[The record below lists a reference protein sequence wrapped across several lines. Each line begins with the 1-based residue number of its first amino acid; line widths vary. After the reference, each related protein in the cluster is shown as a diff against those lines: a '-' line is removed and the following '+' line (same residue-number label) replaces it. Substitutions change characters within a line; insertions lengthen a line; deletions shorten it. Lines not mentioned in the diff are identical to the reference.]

1 MPWPETLMPLQAISG
16 KSMSLSKKKIN
27 QELEAL
33 RELIQA
39 ETTPLPAG
47 KKETRVRIDRAST
60 DLEFFARTY
69 FPHYLSKP
77 SSKFHKYQYHRL
89 PELILNAVR
98 AEVGDKQADAA
109 PRGNA
114 KSTNC
119 TLILPIWCA
128 AFKYR
133 MFHLLVSETAA
144 QGEDFLSFIKVE
156 LESNERLKQDFPDM
170 CGEGPVWRAMN
181 IVTNNGIRIKA
192 AGAGQKLRGLRHGA
206 RRPDLVIGD
215 DLENDENVVS
225 PEQRAKLE
233 KWFFRALMKV
243 GKKYTV
249 YIVIGT
255 ILHYDSLLS
264 TLLKKPGWKG
274 KKFKSVISWSKS
286 RLWDAWEAIFSDI
299 TVGKEEA
306 EDRADAFFEQHKE
319 EMLAGAEVLW
329 PEEEDYYYLMKMRV
343 SEGAAHFD
351 SEKQNEPINPDDCL
365 FKEDQI
371 VYWDDEDVDLSGCPV
386 YASVDPS
393 LGKKSRKADPSAI
406 LAGQYKDGI
415 IWLSVADIEKRHPDQ
430 IIEDVLTYHDRM
442 RIHLA
447 GVEVVQFQQFF
458 KDTLEKIAHERNL
471 TLNIEEVQQ
480 SQDKT
485 LRIQSLQPWIKNG
498 WIRFRRNMAT
508 LVDQLVKF
516 PMADHDD
523 GPDALEILK
532 SLIENNGSSGPPS
545 VQTSM
550 PMQSRAMFRGYA

>member
-1 MPWPETLMPLQAISG
+1 
-16 KSMSLSKKKIN
+16 MSLKRLNKEI
-27 QELEAL
+27 EAL
-33 RELIQA
+33 RELIEA
-39 ETTPLPAG
+39 TATPLPGG
-47 KKETRVRIDRAST
+47 KKESKERVDRAGA
-60 DLEFFARTY
+60 DFEFFAKTY

-77 SSKFHKYQYHRL
+77 SSKFHKYQYDRL
-89 PELILNAVR
+89 SKIVLLAVR
-98 AEVGDKQADAA
+98 TDQGDKQADAA

-119 TLILPIWCA
+119 TLILPLWCTA
-128 AFKYR
+128 YKYR
-133 MFHLLVSETAA
+133 LFHLLVSETAA
-144 QGEDFLSFIKVE
+144 QGEDFLTFIKVE

-181 IVTNNGIRIKA
+181 IVTGNGVRIKA

-225 PEQRAKLE
+225 AEQRAKLE

-264 TLLKKPGWKG
+264 ALLKKPGWKG
-274 KKFKSVISWSKS
+274 QKFQSVISWSKS
-286 RLWDAWEAIFSDI
+286 KLWDAWEAIFSDI

-306 EDRADAFFEQHKE
+306 EARADAFFEQHKE
-319 EMLAGAEVLW
+319 EMLAGTCVLW

-343 SEGAAHFD
+343 SEGKAHFD
-351 SEKQNEPINPDDCL
+351 SEKQNEPINPDECL
-365 FKEDQI
+365 FKAEEI
-371 VYWDDEDVDLSGCPV
+371 VYWDDADMDLTGEPI
-386 YASVDPS
+386 YAAVDPS
-393 LGKKSRKADPSAI
+393 LGKRSRKADPSAI
-406 LAGQYKDGI
+406 LTGRYKHGV
-415 IWLSVADIEKRHPDQ
+415 IWLEVADIEKRHPDK
-430 IIEDVLTYHDRM
+430 IIEDVLFYHEKDP
-442 RIHLA
+442 IQLA

-458 KDTLEKIAHERNL
+458 KDTLEKIAHDRNL
-471 TLNIEEVQQ
+471 TLNIAEVQQ
-480 SQDKT
+480 SQDKV

-508 LVDQLVKF
+508 LVDQLTKF

-532 SLIENNGSSGPPS
+532 TLIENRPC
-545 VQTSM
+545 VQTADVM
-550 PMQSRAMFRGYA
+550 PVFAEAGS

>member
-1 MPWPETLMPLQAISG
+1 
-16 KSMSLSKKKIN
+16 MSLSRTSAKQLNKEI
-27 QELEAL
+27 EAL
-33 RELIQA
+33 REIVQA
-39 ETTPLPAG
+39 EATPLPGGAG
-47 KKETRVRIDRAST
+47 ESRSRVGRAAH
-60 DLEFFARTY
+60 DFEFFAKTY

-77 SSKFHKYQYHRL
+77 SSKFHKYQYDRL
-89 PELILNAVR
+89 QTLVLQAHGTGT
-98 AEVGDKQADAA
+98 GDRQADAA

-119 TLILPIWCA
+119 TLILPLWCA

-133 MFHLLVSETAA
+133 LFHLLVSETAA

-156 LESNERLKQDFPDM
+156 LESNERLKQDYPDL

-181 IVTNNGIRIKA
+181 IITANGVRIKA

-225 PEQRAKLE
+225 PDQRAKLE
-233 KWFFRALMKV
+233 KWFFRALTKV

-264 TLLKKPGWKG
+264 ALLKKPGWKG
-274 KKFKSVISWSKS
+274 KKFQSVISWSKS

-306 EDRADAFFEQHKE
+306 ESRADAFFEANRQ
-319 EMLAGAEVLW
+319 EMLAGTEVLW

-351 SEKQNEPINPDDCL
+351 SEKQNEPINPDECL
-365 FKEDQI
+365 FKAEEF
-371 VYWDDEDVDLSGCPV
+371 VYWEDGDVDLDGYPV
-386 YASVDPS
+386 YAAVDPS
-393 LGKKSRKADPSAI
+393 LGKRSKKHDPSAI
-406 LAGQYKDGI
+406 ITGRYRHGI
-415 IWLSVADIEKRHPDQ
+415 IWLEIADIEKRHPDR
-430 IIEDVLTYHDRM
+430 IIEDVLLYHEKQP
-442 RIHLA
+442 IQKA

-480 SQDKT
+480 TQDKV

-498 WIRFRRNMAT
+498 WIRFKKNMAT
-508 LVDQLVKF
+508 LVDQLSKF

-532 SLIENNGSSGPPS
+532 TLIENNPG
-545 VQTSM
+545 VQTVDVL
-550 PMQSRAMFRGYA
+550 PVFGEAAA

>member
-1 MPWPETLMPLQAISG
+1 
-16 KSMSLSKKKIN
+16 MSLKKLNKEI
-27 QELEAL
+27 EAL
-33 RELIQA
+33 RELVQA
-39 ETTPLPAG
+39 QTTPLPGG
-47 KKETRVRIDRAST
+47 KKESKERIARSAK
-60 DLEFFARTY
+60 DLEFFAKTY
-69 FPHYLSKP
+69 FPHYLIKP
-77 SSKFHKYQYHRL
+77 SSKFHQYQYEKL
-89 PELILNAVR
+89 QKLILNAD
-98 AEVGDKQADAA
+98 EHGDGDKQADAA

-119 TLILPIWCA
+119 TLILPLWCA
-128 AFKYR
+128 AYKYR
-133 MFHLLVSETAA
+133 LFHLLVSETAS
-144 QGEDFLSFIKVE
+144 QGEDFLTFIKVE

-181 IVTNNGIRIKA
+181 IITSNGIRIKA

-206 RRPDLVIGD
+206 RRPDLVVCD

-255 ILHYDSLLS
+255 ILHYASLLS

-274 KKFKSVISWSKS
+274 KKFKSVISWSQSK
-286 RLWDAWEAIFSDI
+286 LWDDWEATFSDI

-306 EDRADAFFEQHKE
+306 EDRADAFFKTHEAQ
-319 EMLAGAEVLW
+319 MLEGAEVLW
-329 PEEEDYYYLMKMRV
+329 PEEEDYYYLMKMRI

-351 SEKQNEPINPDDCL
+351 SEKQNEPINPEDCL
-365 FKEDQI
+365 FKEEEI
-371 VYWDDEDVDLSGCPV
+371 VYWDEGDVDLSNIPV
-386 YASVDPS
+386 YGAVDPS
-393 LGKKSRKADPSAI
+393 LGKKSRKTDPSAI
-406 LAGQYKDGI
+406 ITGRHYNGV
-415 IWLSVADIEKRHPDQ
+415 IWLEVADIEKRHPDQ
-430 IIEDVLTYHDRM
+430 IIEDVLIYHKRDPM
-442 RIHLA
+442 HLA

-458 KDTLEKIAHERNL
+458 KDTLEKIAHDRNM
-471 TLNIEEVQQ
+471 TLNIAEIQQ

-498 WIRFRRNMAT
+498 WIRFKRNMAT

-523 GPDALEILK
+523 GPDALEMLK
-532 SLIENNGSSGPPS
+532 TLIENSPGPVISDVLPEFAEAS
-545 VQTSM
+545 
-550 PMQSRAMFRGYA
+550 A